1 MAGMLGFA
9 AATTGCTRTRPSR
22 RSDTAGTAGEG
33 GARVSVDHRPGFA
46 IRARGGGVELGLVD
60 DSVYIA
66 VADSV
71 VTAERRSDGPRTRV
85 PAGGAETIARTLRG
99 AIGSTFRR
107 RVARPLRD
115 IRTAEYGG
123 GVIRF
128 HYRRRREPAFEDV
141 SSRRGNALASFR
153 PEDARRFVA
162 AVDSAI
168 ATLHAGP

>member
-1 MAGMLGFA
+1 MSA
-9 AATTGCTRTRPSR
+9 
-22 RSDTAGTAGEG
+22 
-33 GARVSVDHRPGFA
+33 DHHRGFA
-46 IRARGGGVELGLVD
+46 ITSRGGGVELGLVD

-66 VADSV
+66 VVDSLV
-71 VTAERRSDGPRTRV
+71 MRGRR
-85 PAGGAETIARTLRG
+85 
-99 AIGSTFRR
+99 F
-107 RVARPLRD
+107 ARPLRD

-128 HYRRRREPAFEDV
+128 HYRRKREPAFEDV

-162 AVDSAI
+162 ALDSAI